1 MSKIEQLIKELCPN
15 GVEYNNLGELG
26 VFLGGIT
33 GKSKEDFT
41 NGNSKFITYKNIY
54 SNPSLKID
62 VEDKVRIFEGE
73 KQNTLEYGDVLFT
86 GSSETP
92 EECGISS
99 VLTIKTDEELF
110 LNSFCFI
117 FRFNNKS
124 LMIPNFSKHLFR
136 SPELRYKIIK
146 TANGVTRFNISKKL
160 MNKIK
165 IPIPPL
171 QVQREIV
178 RILDTFSEYTTELTT
193 ELTMRKKQY
202 EYYRDNLFS
211 FDSCEYEQRLL
222 GEIGEVRMCKRILK
236 EQTLD
241 IGDIPF
247 YKIGTFGKE
256 ANAYISQELFEEYKS
271 KYNYPKI
278 GDVLIS
284 ASGTI
289 GRTVVFDG
297 KDAYF
302 QDSNIVWIENDES
315 IVLNKYLFHFYKI
328 AKWYIAEGGTIQ
340 RLYNDNLKKTN
351 ILVPYPN
358 DKEKSL
364 TEQQRIVDILDR
376 FDTLCNDIS
385 KGLPAEIE
393 ARKKQYEYYRDKL
406 LIFKKKEV

>member
-222 GEIGEVRMCKRILK
+222 GEIGEVR
-236 EQTLD
+236 
-241 IGDIPF
+241 
-247 YKIGTFGKE
+247 
-256 ANAYISQELFEEYKS
+256 
-271 KYNYPKI
+271 
-278 GDVLIS
+278 
-284 ASGTI
+284 
-289 GRTVVFDG
+289 
-297 KDAYF
+297 
-302 QDSNIVWIENDES
+302 
-315 IVLNKYLFHFYKI
+315 
-328 AKWYIAEGGTIQ
+328 
-340 RLYNDNLKKTN
+340 
-351 ILVPYPN
+351 
-358 DKEKSL
+358 
-364 TEQQRIVDILDR
+364 
-376 FDTLCNDIS
+376 
-385 KGLPAEIE
+385 
-393 ARKKQYEYYRDKL
+393 
-406 LIFKKKEV
+406 

>member
-15 GVEYNNLGELG
+15 GEEYNNLGELG

>member
-1 MSKIEQLIKELCPN
+1 MSKLEQLIEELCPN
-15 GVEYNNLGELG
+15 GVEYIALENLCKTNISPKKIPSND
-26 VFLGGIT
+26 VKDT
-33 GKSKEDFT
+33 GKYPVIDQGANFISGFT
-41 NGNSKFITYKNIY
+41 DNEQALLGLNKYI
-54 SNPSLKID
+54 
-62 VEDKVRIFEGE
+62 IF
-73 KQNTLEYGDVLFT
+73 GDHT
-86 GSSETP
+86 E
-92 EECGISS
+92 
-99 VLTIKTDEELF
+99 
-110 LNSFCFI
+110 
-117 FRFNNKS
+117 
-124 LMIPNFSKHLFR
+124 
-136 SPELRYKIIK
+136 IIK
-146 TANGVTRFNISKKL
+146 YVDFDFAQGADG
-160 MNKIK
+160 IK
-165 IPIPPL
+165 ILTAMNCDCRYLYHAFSCKYTKKGKYTRHWSNAKKTLIPLPPL
-171 QVQREIV
+171 QVQREVV
-178 RILDTFSEYTTELTT
+178 RILDTFSEYTIELTE

-328 AKWYIAEGGTIQ
+328 AKWHISEGGTIQ

-351 ILVPYPN
+351 IPVPYPN

-393 ARKKQYEYYRDKL
+393 VRKKQYEYYRNKL
-406 LIFKKKEV
+406 LSFKEIS

>member
-406 LIFKKKEV
+406 LTFKKKEA

>member
-1 MSKIEQLIKELCPN
+1 MSKLEQLIEELCPD
-15 GVEYNNLGELG
+15 GVEYMILGDMCEISSAG
-26 VFLGGIT
+26 VDKKIVVGEPSVKLLNYMDVYRNRNIT
-33 GKSKEDFT
+33 QDILTMQVTAPISKLKNCNIEK
-41 NGNSKFITYKNIY
+41 GNVFIT
-54 SNPSLKID
+54 P
-62 VEDKVRIFEGE
+62 
-73 KQNTLEYGDVLFT
+73 T
-86 GSSETP
+86 SETI
-92 EECGISS
+92 EDIGHASVAMETIDGGVYSYHLMRLRLKELNMVTAFYMSYVFSS
-99 VLTIKTDEELF
+99 
-110 LNSFCFI
+110 SA
-117 FRFNNKS
+117 
-124 LMIPNFSKHLFR
+124 
-136 SPELRYKIIK
+136 LRIQILKLA
-146 TANGVTRFNISKKL
+146 TGLTRFGLTKGNWE
-160 MNKIK
+160 KIR
-165 IPIPPL
+165 IPLPPL
-171 QVQREIV
+171 QVQHEIV
-178 RILDTFSEYTTELTT
+178 RILDTFSEYTTELTE

-385 KGLPAEIE
+385 KGLPDEIE
-393 ARKKQYEYYRDKL
+393 SRQKQNEYYRDKL
-406 LIFKKKEV
+406 LSFKEIS